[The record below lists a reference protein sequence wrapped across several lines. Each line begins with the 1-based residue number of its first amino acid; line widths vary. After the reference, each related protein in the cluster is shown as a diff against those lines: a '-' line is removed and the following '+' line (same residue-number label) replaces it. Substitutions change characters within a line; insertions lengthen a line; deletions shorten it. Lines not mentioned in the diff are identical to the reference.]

1 MGGVDALFGDGKK
14 WVRQTRRW
22 IIVNDPS
29 LSICVGSYHKI
40 HKAVSLRSMD
50 SRMWRT
56 HTENMHASAGWTS
69 PKQSLRCFAENFL
82 TSGVELVSFALVRNL
97 FLPTS
102 LQLFY
107 SHLVRLKLKLCLTV
121 LKPLHKR
128 QTYRGICK
136 YIITY
141 RMYICNIYIYII
153 YIYTY
158 ICKVYNIRMHVI
170 YALWYT

>member
-1 MGGVDALFGDGKK
+1 M
-14 WVRQTRRW
+14 
-22 IIVNDPS
+22 NDPS

-141 RMYICNIYIYII
+141 RMYICNIYIYIC
-153 YIYTY
+153 YIYT
-158 ICKVYNIRMHVI
+158 HI
-170 YALWYT
+170 YARCIIYACM